1 MSIKK
6 GVDFMHFLEFKRRMN
21 LLTAEEK
28 KYIYQLSLIDAIN
41 YLKSKFILS

>member
-21 LLTAEEK
+21 LLTAKEK
-28 KYIYQLSLIDAIN
+28 EFIYSLTLIEAVN
-41 YLKSKFILS
+41 YLKEKFILL